1 MAQIKGFLA
10 SGEYYD
16 DKHFPRGFKRSG
28 DFSIPEADILSQL
41 GSRLAA
47 LEAQKATPETEEEN
61 HFATMCLQDL
71 LPESQVERVWA
82 KYKNLINTGKP
93 KFTLHSR
100 AEDVEDDPS
109 LLDDDI

>member
-10 SGEYYD
+10 SGEFYD
-16 DKHFPRGFKRSG
+16 DKHFPQGFKRSG

-41 GSRLAA
+41 GTRLSA
-47 LEAQKATPETEEEN
+47 LESMKAIPETDEES
-61 HFATMCLQDL
+61 HFATMCIKDCV
-71 LPESQVERVWA
+71 PESQVERVWA

-93 KFTLHSR
+93 KFTLHSK

-109 LLDDDI
+109 LFDDDI